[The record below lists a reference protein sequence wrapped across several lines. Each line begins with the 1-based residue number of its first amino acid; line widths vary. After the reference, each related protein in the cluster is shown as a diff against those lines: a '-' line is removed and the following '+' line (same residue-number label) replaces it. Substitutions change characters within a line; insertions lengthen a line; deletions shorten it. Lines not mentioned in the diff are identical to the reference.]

1 MSRNIRDFYFKEA
14 KRLGYIARSAFK
26 LQEIQQRHRVVQ
38 KGGSVL
44 DLGCSPGA
52 WLQVACR
59 ALGSRGGHVLGL
71 DLKPTPLPI
80 RHCDHRVQAIQQD
93 VADMDFSDFSQLHPP
108 LFTTVLSD
116 MCPDTSGS
124 ARLDVSAS
132 LELAQTALG
141 IAVGDVNGTEA
152 FEQDGQ
158 RKGVLRPGGN
168 FVVKILE
175 GSGSREFGELCR
187 GTFTKVVWM
196 RPKATREESREVYLI
211 GLQLRK
217 QVSCK
222 ETAL

>member
-1 MSRNIRDFYFKEA
+1 MKRNIHDFYFKEA

-52 WLQVACR
+52 WLQIACR
-59 ALGSRGGHVLGL
+59 ALGPRGGNVLGL

-80 RHCDHRVQAIQQD
+80 RHCDHRVHTIQQD
-93 VADMDFSDFSQLHPP
+93 ATELDFYDFSKLHPP

-141 IAVGDVNGTEA
+141 IAVGDVNGTVDEA
-152 FEQDGQ
+152 FEQGGQ
-158 RKGVLRPGGN
+158 RKGVLRQGGN

-175 GSGSREFGELCR
+175 GSGSREFGELCK

-211 GLQLRK
+211 GLRLRK
-217 QVSCK
+217 QVVP
-222 ETAL
+222 